1 MQNIKNFSQYTPDS
15 EQARKI
21 IEDFN
26 VIYLKSEDG
35 QDWYE
40 CQKSF
45 NPDTI
50 KVMYDFNNVIRS
62 ISGDVSAFNP
72 DGMSVAEV
80 SNLPDSCDISGQWQ
94 YINGAIVPRKYT
106 KGELVAQAERRK
118 EELLALASNTIAP
131 LQDTVELEEATLE
144 EIERLKAWK
153 KYRMQA
159 NRIDPTIAPDIEWP
173 AQPA

>member
-1 MQNIKNFSQYTPDS
+1 MQNIKKFSQYIPDS
-15 EQARKI
+15 KQARKI

-45 NPDTI
+45 NSGTI

-80 SNLPDSCDISGQWQ
+80 NYLPDSCDISGKWQ
-94 YINGAIVPRKYT
+94 YINGAIVSREYT
-106 KGELVAQAERRK
+106 KGELVVQAERRK
-118 EELLALASNTIAP
+118 EELLVLASNNIAP
-131 LQDTVELEEATLE
+131 LQDAVDLDEATLE

>member
-15 EQARKI
+15 KQARKI

-26 VIYLKSEDG
+26 AIYLKSEDG

-50 KVMYDFNNVIRS
+50 KVMYDFNNIIRS

-80 SNLPDSCDISGQWQ
+80 SNLPDSCDTSGKWQ
-94 YINGAIVPRKYT
+94 YINGAIVPRNYT

-131 LQDTVELEEATLE
+131 LQDAVDLDEVTLE

-159 NRIDPTIAPDIEWP
+159 NRINPTIAPDIEWP
-173 AQPA
+173 AQPV